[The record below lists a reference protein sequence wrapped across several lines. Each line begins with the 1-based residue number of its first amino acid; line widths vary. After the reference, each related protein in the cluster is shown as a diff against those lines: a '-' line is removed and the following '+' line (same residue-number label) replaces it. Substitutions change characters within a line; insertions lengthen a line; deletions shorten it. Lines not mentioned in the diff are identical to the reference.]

1 MAVGSCQV
9 AAPCNW
15 NSLLWLAPFVWLFMF
30 YRASSLLP
38 WLSWVLSDILCAPP
52 RVFAASLASMLN
64 LVLCIW
70 FYLSTACCSSTSLCR
85 PSVILNFRSPIMVS
99 LKSAC
104 SSSYRSLIE
113 TIALNCLV
121 FEKIGF
127 FVLILATDGWMYKL
141 FDRPIA

>member
-1 MAVGSCQV
+1 
-9 AAPCNW
+9 
-15 NSLLWLAPFVWLFMF
+15 
-30 YRASSLLP
+30 
-38 WLSWVLSDILCAPP
+38 
-52 RVFAASLASMLN
+52 
-64 LVLCIW
+64 
-70 FYLSTACCSSTSLCR
+70 
-85 PSVILNFRSPIMVS
+85 MVS